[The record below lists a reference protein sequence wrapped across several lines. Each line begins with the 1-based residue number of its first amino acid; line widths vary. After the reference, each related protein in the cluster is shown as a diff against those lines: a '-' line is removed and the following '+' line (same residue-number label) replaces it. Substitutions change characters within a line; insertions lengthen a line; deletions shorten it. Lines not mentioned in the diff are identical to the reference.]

1 MNDLDEFESWHKDL
15 SEWERFQDKLERT
28 SGEKTYYKACNFDN
42 KALKKLQLKND
53 ENKIIL
59 YQDDNEITRV
69 SVRFADEDLWLTQ
82 NQLAEIYS
90 TTKQNISQHI
100 DNILKD
106 GELDANRTVKDFL
119 TVRQEGKRQVQ
130 RSVLHYN
137 LDMVIAL
144 GYRVQSQVATR
155 FRRWAT
161 QRLHEYIQKGFAMDD
176 ERLKQGGNRYFREL
190 LQRIRDI
197 RSSERNFYQQVTDIY
212 ATATDYDPRDNMT
225 KMFFA
230 TVQNK
235 LHYAVHE
242 NTAAE
247 VIYNRVDNEKPFV
260 GMTNFKGNYVTK
272 DDVKI
277 AKNYLSEIELQ
288 RLNLLVSGF
297 LDFAEFQALE
307 MNPMTMK
314 DWIETLDNQIIAHK
328 RKVLIGKGNISHKQA
343 IEKAEKEFA
352 IYRKREMELLES
364 DFDKEIKKLKDNNLK

>member
-1 MNDLDEFESWHKDL
+1 MNE
-15 SEWERFQDKLERT
+15 
-28 SGEKTYYKACNFDN
+28 
-42 KALKKLQLKND
+42 

-82 NQLAEIYS
+82 NQLANIYC
-90 TTKQNISQHI
+90 TTQENISMHI
-100 DNILKD
+100 KNIYAD
-106 GELDANRTVKDFL
+106 HELDENRTYKRFL
-119 TVRQEGKRQVQ
+119 LVRQEGNRQV
-130 RSVLHYN
+130 RRNIDHYN

-277 AKNYLSEIELQ
+277 AKNYLSAIELQ

-314 DWIETLDNQIIAHK
+314 DWIDATNDLLKFRRKEILDNS
-328 RKVLIGKGNISHKQA
+328 GSISHKEA
-343 IEKAEKEFA
+343 VEKAEKEYEKFRV
-352 IYRKREMELLES
+352 IQDQKYISSMDEFYNKYLSENNS
-364 DFDKEIKKLKDNNLK
+364 DE